1 VWALSLLA
9 PWARHY
15 LTDHS
20 SRREEAPAPGPLRRG
35 LRRLLL
41 ARYRRVLGVSRFV
54 VGCLAR
60 QGGWPAATPLRHFV
74 NTDRFAPAPQA
85 RAALR
90 DGLDAVGERPFILVA
105 VAQLIAAKGI
115 DVAIRALPELPPR
128 ARLWVVGEGPADD
141 DLRRLAA
148 TLGVE
153 AETHPLFQ
161 AADACVCPS
170 LWAEAAGLVNLEAQ
184 ACGLPVLASAVG
196 GIPEYVADG
205 VTGLL
210 FPPGD
215 HKALAACVRRLLDE
229 PGLAAALGRRARA
242 RAEAEFSVAA
252 RLDEYLDLYR

>member
-1 VWALSLLA
+1 
-9 PWARHY
+9 
-15 LTDHS
+15 
-20 SRREEAPAPGPLRRG
+20 
-35 LRRLLL
+35 
-41 ARYRRVLGVSRFV
+41 V
-54 VGCLAR
+54 VDCLAR

-74 NTDRFAPAPQA
+74 NTDRFAPGPQA

-90 DGLDAVGERPFILVA
+90 VGLEAGGEPPFILVT
-105 VAQLIAAKGI
+105 VAQLIAAKGV

-128 ARLWVVGEGPADD
+128 VRLWVVGEGPAAD

-153 AETHPLFQ
+153 ARVKFWGVRAETHPLFQ

-170 LWAEAAGLVNLEAQ
+170 RWAEAAGLVNLEAQ

-196 GIPEYVADG
+196 CIPEHVADG
-205 VTGLL
+205 ATGLL

-229 PGLAAALGRRARA
+229 PGLAAELGRRARA